1 MWTTTN
7 YGRSLKR
14 WEYSPPYLP
23 PAKTVC
29 RLRNSRSRH
38 GTMDWSKLGKP
49 YIKAVY
55 CHPADLTYMQGTSHK
70 MPGWMNHKLEWRW
83 PGEIIN
89 NLRYAD
95 DTTLTAE
102 SKEKL
107 KSLLMKVKEESKKAG
122 LELNIHDFP
131 GGAVVK
137 TGSSQCR
144 SSQYRFNPWS
154 RNLISH
160 GATKTQG
167 SQISK
172 LFLKVQ
178 HSKN

>member
-1 MWTTTN
+1 MQ
-7 YGRSLKR
+7 
-14 WEYSPPYLP
+14 
-23 PAKTVC
+23 AKKQQNQTWNNGLVKT
-29 RLRNSRSRH
+29 
-38 GTMDWSKLGKP
+38 G
-49 YIKAVY
+49 KAV
-55 CHPADLTYMQGTSHK
+55 HQGCILSPCWFNLYAGYITQNARLDESQAGMK
-70 MPGWMNHKLEWRW
+70 MARRNYQQPQICRW
-83 PGEIIN
+83 
-89 NLRYAD
+89 YHSK
-95 DTTLTAE
+95 AE

-131 GGAVVK
+131 GGLVVK